1 MSQAPRLIK
10 EESGI
15 ALVTA
20 LLILMSLTAI
30 GLFATNATIVH
41 QDISANFKASKQ
53 GFYLAEAGIQHA
65 RLLLIQHSDN
75 WSSYASTTAMPLIA
89 ATQFFDLGTYTVTV
103 QDAGGGGLR
112 VRSTG
117 NTSGQTSVVIE
128 ALLGHHPS
136 LFPCAA
142 CASGTITLSGGSTTD
157 SFDSS
162 VSGYTGYNPLTAGS
176 HGHVRSS
183 HGDISLSGDGTQV
196 QGDATAGGSGT
207 VSLSGGATVTGTTT
221 HGAPPLTF
229 PPVDTSPC
237 GSPPDYSASDGI
249 TGGNYNT
256 STGALTASG
265 GATVILA
272 PGTYCFSSVRLSG
285 GSTLQVNDAV
295 KIYLDIKN
303 SGDESDFVGGGS
315 GGVVNTTGK
324 AENLQIFS
332 LSSSQEI
339 TLSGGSQAYMA
350 VYAPNSP
357 IKFSGESD
365 FYGSVVGDT
374 ITDSSGTKMHYD
386 VHLSGLGG
394 AGVVMLTWRQ
404 VF

>member
-1 MSQAPRLIK
+1 MRHGPRLLK

-15 ALVTA
+15 ALITG

-41 QDISANFKASKQ
+41 QDISANLKASKQ

-65 RLLLIQHSDN
+65 RLYLSQHNDN
-75 WSSYASTTAMPLIA
+75 WSSYASTTATPLIA
-89 ATQFFDLGTYTVTV
+89 ATQLVNLGTYTVTV

-117 NTSGQTSVVIE
+117 NTSGQTNVVIE
-128 ALLGHHPS
+128 VLLKHQPS

-142 CASGTITLSGGSTTD
+142 CASGTITLSGGATTD

-162 VSGYTGYNPLTAGS
+162 VSGYSGYTPLTAGS
-176 HGHVRSS
+176 SGKVRSS
-183 HGDISLSGDGTQV
+183 NGNIFLSGDGTQV

-207 VSLSGGATVTGTTT
+207 VSVSEGATVTGTTT

-237 GSPPDYSASDGI
+237 GSPPEYSASNGI

-256 STGALTASG
+256 STGALTASD
-265 GATVILA
+265 GATVTLA
-272 PGTYCFSSVRLSG
+272 PGAYCFSSVTLSG
-285 GSTLQVNDAV
+285 GSTLQVHEAV
-295 KIYLDIKN
+295 RIYLDIKN
-303 SGDESDFVGGGS
+303 SGDKSDFSGGSS

-332 LSSSQEI
+332 MSSSQGI
-339 TLSGGSQAYMA
+339 TLAGGSQAYMA

-357 IKFSGESD
+357 ITFSGGSD
-365 FYGSVVGDT
+365 FYGAVVGNT
-374 ITDSSGTKMHYD
+374 ITNSGGTKMHYD
-386 VHLSGLGG
+386 VHLSDLGG
-394 AGVVMLTWRQ
+394 AGVVMLAWRQ

>member
-1 MSQAPRLIK
+1 MSHGPRLIK

-15 ALVTA
+15 ALITG

-41 QDISANFKASKQ
+41 QDISANLKASKQ
-53 GFYLAEAGIQHA
+53 EFYLAEAGIQHA
-65 RLLLIQHSDN
+65 RLFLIQHSDN
-75 WSSYASTTAMPLIA
+75 WSSYASTTATPLIA
-89 ATQFFDLGTYTVTV
+89 ATQLFNLGTYTVTV

-128 ALLGHHPS
+128 ALLSHKPS
-136 LFPCAA
+136 LFPCVA
-142 CASGTITLSGGSTTD
+142 CASGNIILSGGSTTD

-162 VSGYTGYNPLTAGS
+162 VAGYTGYNPLTTGS
-176 HGHVRSS
+176 NGNVRSS
-183 HGDISLSGDGTQV
+183 NGNISLLGDGTQV
-196 QGDATAGGSGT
+196 KGDAKAGGSGT
-207 VSLSGGATVTGTTT
+207 VSVSEGAMVTGTTT
-221 HGAPPLTF
+221 NRAPPLTF

-237 GSPPDYSASDGI
+237 GTPPDYSASNGI

-265 GATVILA
+265 GATVTLA
-272 PGTYCFSSVRLSG
+272 PGTYCFSSVALSG
-285 GSTLQVNDAV
+285 GSTLQVNEAV
-295 KIYLDIKN
+295 RIYLDIKT
-303 SGDESDFVGGGS
+303 SGDKSDFSGGGS

-332 LSSSQEI
+332 MSSSQGI
-339 TLSGGSQAYMA
+339 TLSGGSQTYMA
-350 VYAPNSP
+350 VYAPHSP
-357 IKFSGESD
+357 ITFSGGSD
-365 FYGSVVGDT
+365 FYGAVVGNT
-374 ITDSSGTKMHYD
+374 ITDSGGTKMHYD

-394 AGVVMLTWRQ
+394 AGVVMLAWRQ

>member
-1 MSQAPRLIK
+1 MSHGLRLIK
-10 EESGI
+10 EESGV
-15 ALVTA
+15 ALITG

-41 QDISANFKASKQ
+41 QDISANLKASKQ
-53 GFYLAEAGIQHA
+53 GFYLAEAGLQHA
-65 RLLLIQHSDN
+65 RLFLIQHSDN

-89 ATQFFDLGTYTVTV
+89 ATQLVNPGTYTVTV
-103 QDAGGGGLR
+103 QDAGGGGLM
-112 VRSTG
+112 VHSTG
-117 NTSGQTSVVIE
+117 NTSGQTSIVIE
-128 ALLGHHPS
+128 ALLTHKPA
-136 LFPCAA
+136 LFPCVA
-142 CASGTITLSGGSTTD
+142 CASSTITLSGGSTTD

-162 VSGYTGYNPLTAGS
+162 VSGYTGYSPLTAGS
-176 HGHVRSS
+176 NGKVRSS
-183 HGDISLSGDGTQV
+183 NGTISLLGDGTQV

-207 VSLSGGATVTGTTT
+207 VSVSGGATVTGTTT
-221 HGAPPLTF
+221 NGAPPLTF

-237 GSPPDYSASDGI
+237 GSPPDYSASNGI
-249 TGGNYNT
+249 TGGSYNT

-272 PGTYCFSSVRLSG
+272 PGTYCFSSVTLSG
-285 GSTLQVNDAV
+285 GSILQVNEAV
-295 KIYLDIKN
+295 RIYLDIKN
-303 SGDESDFVGGGS
+303 SGDKSDFSGGSS

-324 AENLQIFS
+324 ADNLQIVS
-332 LSSSQEI
+332 LSSSQGI

-357 IKFSGESD
+357 ITFSGGSD
-365 FYGSVVGDT
+365 FYGAVVGNT

-386 VHLSGLGG
+386 VHLSDLGG
-394 AGVVMLTWRQ
+394 AGVVMLAWRQ

>member
-1 MSQAPRLIK
+1 MSYGPRLIK

-15 ALVTA
+15 ALITG

-41 QDISANFKASKQ
+41 QDISANLKASKQ
-53 GFYLAEAGIQHA
+53 GFYLAEAGLQHA
-65 RLLLIQHSDN
+65 RLYLSQHNDN

-89 ATQFFDLGTYTVTV
+89 ATQLVNPGTYTVTV
-103 QDAGGGGLR
+103 QDAGGGGLM
-112 VRSTG
+112 VHSTG
-117 NTSGQTSVVIE
+117 NTSGQTSIVIE
-128 ALLGHHPS
+128 ALLTHKPA
-136 LFPCAA
+136 LFPCVA
-142 CASGTITLSGGSTTD
+142 CASSTITLSGGSTTD

-162 VSGYTGYNPLTAGS
+162 VSGYTGYSPLTAGS
-176 HGHVRSS
+176 NGKVRSS
-183 HGDISLSGDGTQV
+183 NGTISLLGDGTQV

-207 VSLSGGATVTGTTT
+207 VSVSGGATVTGTTT
-221 HGAPPLTF
+221 NGAPPLTF
-229 PPVDTSPC
+229 PPVDTSLC
-237 GSPPDYSASDGI
+237 GSPPAYSASNGI
-249 TGGNYNT
+249 TGGSYST

-272 PGTYCFSSVRLSG
+272 PGTYCFSSVTLSG
-285 GSTLQVNDAV
+285 GSILQVNEAV
-295 KIYLDIKN
+295 RIYLDIKN
-303 SGDESDFVGGGS
+303 SGDKSDFSGGSS

-332 LSSSQEI
+332 LSSSQGI

-357 IKFSGESD
+357 VTFSGGSD
-365 FYGSVVGDT
+365 FYGAVVGNT
-374 ITDSSGTKMHYD
+374 ITNSGGTKMHYD
-386 VHLSGLGG
+386 VHLSDLGG
-394 AGVVMLTWRQ
+394 AGVVMLAWRQ

>member
-1 MSQAPRLIK
+1 MSHGPRLIK
-10 EESGI
+10 AESGI
-15 ALVTA
+15 ALITG
-20 LLILMSLTAI
+20 LLILMSLTTI

-41 QDISANFKASKQ
+41 QDISANLKASKQ
-53 GFYLAEAGIQHA
+53 GFYLAEAGLQHT
-65 RLLLIQHSDN
+65 RLFLIQHRDN
-75 WSSYASTTAMPLIA
+75 WSSYASTTATPLIA
-89 ATQFFDLGTYTVTV
+89 TTQLVNLGTYIVTV

-117 NTSGQTSVVIE
+117 NTPGQASVVIE
-128 ALLGHHPS
+128 ALLRHKPP

-162 VSGYTGYNPLTAGS
+162 VSGYTGYNPLAAGS
-176 HGHVRSS
+176 NGNVRSS
-183 HGDISLSGDGTQV
+183 NGNISLLGNDTQV
-196 QGDATAGGSGT
+196 QGDATAGGSGI
-207 VSLSGGATVTGTTT
+207 VSVSGGATVTGTMTN
-221 HGAPPLTF
+221 GAPPLTF
-229 PPVDTSPC
+229 PPVDTSLC
-237 GSPPDYSASDGI
+237 GSPPEYSASHGI

-256 STGALTASG
+256 STGALTASD

-272 PGTYCFSSVRLSG
+272 SGTYCFSSVTLSG
-285 GSTLQVNDAV
+285 GSTLQVHDAV
-295 KIYLDIKN
+295 RIYLDIKN
-303 SGDESDFVGGGS
+303 SGDKSDFSGGSS

-332 LSSSQEI
+332 LSSSQGI
-339 TLSGGSQAYMA
+339 TLSGSSQAYMA
-350 VYAPNSP
+350 VHAPNSP
-357 IKFSGESD
+357 ITFSGGSD
-365 FYGSVVGDT
+365 FYGAVVGNT

>member
-117 NTSGQTSVVIE
+117 YTPGQASVIIE
-128 ALLGHHPS
+128 ALLRYNPA
-136 LFPCAA
+136 LFPYAA
-142 CASGTITLSGGSTTD
+142 CASGTITLSEGSTTD